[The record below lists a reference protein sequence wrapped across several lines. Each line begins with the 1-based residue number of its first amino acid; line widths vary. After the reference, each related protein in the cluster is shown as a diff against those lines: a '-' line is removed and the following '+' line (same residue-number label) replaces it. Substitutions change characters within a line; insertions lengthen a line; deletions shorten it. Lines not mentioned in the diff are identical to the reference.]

1 VEKLTLMLLLAEF
14 SDATTS
20 NLESYPLALAFGALF
35 LFLFGPAVVV
45 CAVLTFRE
53 RWARP

>member
-1 VEKLTLMLLLAEF
+1 MLLLAEF